1 MMDYFS
7 MTRLSKN
14 ESTAQTSQWPVPAD
28 SVRYVVP
35 DPIVRLLSSHPLT
48 RELYPLAFGHYR
60 KAAGHHMHREHHRD
74 NLLIYCTDG
83 KAFLNVAGE
92 PYTVQ
97 AGDLLLLPSG
107 ASHRYTADPDNPW
120 TIHWVHYTGPLA
132 EDFRNY
138 MGFDG
143 PTRIRHLGRQP
154 RLLVDFNGLL
164 SVRQTGFRTRGLIHA
179 ANRLRQLLAAV
190 PLNVDETSQER
201 RAELDTIHN
210 YMREHLEE
218 RLTLEQLAELAGLS
232 PAHFATRYREQT
244 GSSPIQH
251 FLHLKVERAC
261 QMLDTTGLSFAD
273 ISRRLGYDDAYYFSR
288 LFKKVMGQSPRD
300 YRHTARH

>member
-1 MMDYFS
+1 MDYLS
-7 MTRLSKN
+7 INRKQSRSKMT
-14 ESTAQTSQWPVPAD
+14 QTSQWPVPKD
-28 SVRYVVP
+28 SIRYVVP
-35 DPIVRLLSSHPLT
+35 EPIIRLLASHPLT
-48 RELYPLAFGHYR
+48 RDLYPLAFGHYR
-60 KAAGHHMHREHHRD
+60 RAVGHHMHREHHHD
-74 NLLIYCTDG
+74 NLLIYCTEG
-83 KAFLNVAGE
+83 KAFLNVRGE
-92 PYTVQ
+92 PYTVE
-97 AGDLLLLPSG
+97 AGDLLLLPAG
-107 ASHRYTADPDNPW
+107 ANHRYTADPDNPW

-132 EDFRNY
+132 EDFRHY

-164 SVRQTGFRTRGLIHA
+164 SVRQTGFRARGLIHA

-190 PLNVDETSQER
+190 PINADETGHER
-201 RAELDTIHN
+201 QAELETIHN
-210 YMREHLEE
+210 YMREHLDE
-218 RLTLEQLAELAGLS
+218 RISLEQLADLAGLS

-244 GSSPIQH
+244 GTSPIQH

-261 QMLDTTGLSFAD
+261 QMLDTSSLSFAD